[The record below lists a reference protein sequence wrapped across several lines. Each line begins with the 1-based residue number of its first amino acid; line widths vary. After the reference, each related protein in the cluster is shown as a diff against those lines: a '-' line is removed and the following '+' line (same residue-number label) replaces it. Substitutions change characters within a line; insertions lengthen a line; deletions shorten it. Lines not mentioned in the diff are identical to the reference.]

1 MDANGT
7 TKALKKGDIVLTITT
22 TSQIGKNGIKLE
34 QDLGDSMLT
43 KLPANSSGTT
53 TIKIKLSNKN

>member
-1 MDANGT
+1 M
-7 TKALKKGDIVLTITT
+7 LTITT
-22 TSQIGKNGIKLE
+22 TSQIGKNGISKLE